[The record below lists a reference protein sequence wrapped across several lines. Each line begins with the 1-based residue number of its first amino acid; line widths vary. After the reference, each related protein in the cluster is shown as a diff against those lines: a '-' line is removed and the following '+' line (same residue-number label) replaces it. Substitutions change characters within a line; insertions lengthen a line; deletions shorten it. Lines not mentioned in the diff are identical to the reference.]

1 MPDDSNSF
9 ALEFRLRELDSD
21 LHKRFTDCVF
31 VLQRIL
37 SNYKLI
43 FPEFTDHSELHSLT
57 VIDFCNRLIGEQLG
71 RLNKNEIYVLLCGCY
86 FHDTGMGVTKKDFE
100 AFTREIDFGDY
111 YEKHPNPTAAE
122 QIRDFHNEYSGL
134 FIRKY
139 AELFEFPSKA
149 HQEAVIQI
157 SRGHRKTDLKDE
169 SVYPIELPTPLGETI
184 CLPYLAALIR
194 LADEIDVTANRSS
207 KLLYD
212 LEALTDERQ
221 LYEHLRHRA
230 VRDLIISK
238 DAFTLLIDDSDPVI
252 LGMINRMA
260 AKMQQTLD
268 TCRGA
273 VNGRT
278 PFEITQQ
285 RVVLCPV

>member
-9 ALEFRLRELDSD
+9 ALEYRLHALDRD

-37 SNYKLI
+37 SNYKLL
-43 FPEFTDHSELHSLT
+43 FPEYTDHSELHSIT
-57 VIDFCNRLIGEQLG
+57 VVQFCNLLIGDQLK
-71 RLNKNEIYVLLCGCY
+71 RLNKHEIYVLLSGCY
-86 FHDTGMGVTKKDFE
+86 FHDTGMGITQKDFE
-100 AFTREIDFGDY
+100 AFSRKIDFGDY
-111 YEKHPNPTAAE
+111 FEKHPNATPAE

-134 FIRKY
+134 FLRKY

-149 HQEAVIQI
+149 HLEAIIQI

-169 SVYPIELPTPLGETI
+169 SIYPINLPTPDGGSI
-184 CLPYLAALIR
+184 CLPYLAALLR
-194 LADEIDVTANRSS
+194 LADEIDVTADRSS

-212 LEALTDERQ
+212 LEAITDEHQ
-221 LYEHLRHRA
+221 LFEHKRHRA

-252 LGMINRMA
+252 LGMIRRMA
-260 AKMQQTLD
+260 EKMQWTLD
-268 TCRGA
+268 TCRDA

-278 PFEITQQ
+278 PFEITQS
-285 RVVLCPV
+285 RIVLCPV